1 MKSLLRKVVK
11 AYAKA
16 TTNTSFAWL
25 FHATKAPRTLIKK

>member
-1 MKSLLRKVVK
+1 MKTLIRKITK

-16 TTNTSFAWL
+16 TTNTSMVWM